1 MAKKNKHLKR
11 FMRRTRHLL
20 VYRSVQVLLIISR
33 LMPRTWWLTFCG
45 RIGGLAYYFA
55 TKTRQLMFSHIKIA
69 FPELKQEQIR
79 SLVHQNFKMITKNAG
94 EILLATRIKTE
105 ADLDSI
111 LTIHGYENFE
121 KAKAKGKGVI
131 FLTCHVGAFDLQ
143 ITVMSLKGLRPLII
157 GTPLKNKYLNELLW
171 KQRNAHG
178 AIAVERGKEM
188 FRLLK
193 ELKSGGSLAILIDQD
208 TKVKS
213 RFVNF
218 FGKPAATPVG
228 AAIFAMKTGASLVP
242 TYIYLGDDN
251 RQHMHFLPQIETI
264 NTGDEERD
272 MIDNTQRY
280 SDFIEAIIRQ
290 HPTQW
295 VWMHERWKTKPGE
308 EIL

>member
-1 MAKKNKHLKR
+1 MH
-11 FMRRTRHLL
+11 T
-20 VYRSVQVLLIISR
+20 
-33 LMPRTWWLTFCG
+33 
-45 RIGGLAYYFA
+45 
-55 TKTRQLMFSHIKIA
+55 HIAIA
-69 FPELKQEQIR
+69 FPELSQAQIK
-79 SLVHQNFKMITKNAG
+79 SLAKQNFVMITKNAG
-94 EILLATRIKTE
+94 EILLATRIRSE
-105 ADLDSI
+105 ADLNDI

-121 KAKAKGKGVI
+121 QAKAKGKGVI
-131 FLTCHVGAFDLQ
+131 FLTCHLGAFDLQ

-218 FGKPAATPVG
+218 FGRPAATPVG
-228 AAIFAMKTGASLVP
+228 AAIFAMKTGASIVP
-242 TYIYLGDDN
+242 TYIYLGKDN
-251 RQHMHFLPQIETI
+251 RQHMHFLPLIETVS
-264 NTGDEERD
+264 TGDEEHD
-272 MIDNTQRY
+272 MVANTQNY
-280 SDFIEAIIRQ
+280 SNFIEEIIKK
-290 HPTQW
+290 HPEQW

-308 EIL
+308 EIQ